1 MSFSIGPASIGQ
13 ISIEQIRA
21 DFPLLSREVNGQPLA
36 YLDSAASA
44 QKPQIVIDREL
55 NFYREGYAAVH
66 RGIHTLS
73 AEATAQMEAVRS
85 QVADFINAAS
95 AEEIVFVKGTTEAIN
110 LVANSY
116 GRHALKAGDSIIIT
130 EMEHHANIVPWQM
143 LAKEI
148 GIEIRVWPLTE
159 TGELEPG
166 ALAGLMDNTTKLLA
180 ITQVSNVLGTVNPI
194 KEIVAQAKAAG
205 LVVLVDGAQA
215 IMHQAVDVQDLGCD
229 FYVFSGHKLYGPSGI
244 GILYGKSELL
254 QQMPPWE
261 GGGAMI
267 KTVSLTQGT
276 TFADAPWRFEAGSPN
291 TAGIMGLGAAISYV
305 NGLGLEQI
313 QQYEQSLMQYALE
326 QLSQIKSLTL
336 YGPTKRAGVI
346 AFNLGQH
353 HAYDV
358 GSFLDQYGI
367 AIRTGHHCAMPL
379 MAFYQVPS
387 MCRASLALYN
397 TREEVDRLVAGLLRI
412 EKLLG

>member
-1 MSFSIGPASIGQ
+1 MSFSIGQASIGQ

-21 DFPLLSREVNGQPLA
+21 DFPLLSREVNAQPLA

-85 QVADFINAAS
+85 QVAGFINAAS

-143 LAKEI
+143 LAKDI
-148 GIEIRVWPLTE
+148 GIEIRVWPLTA
-159 TGELEPG
+159 TGELELT

-291 TAGIMGLGAAISYV
+291 TAGMMGLGAAISYV

>member
-1 MSFSIGPASIGQ
+1 MSFSIGQASIGQ
-13 ISIEQIRA
+13 VSIEQIRA

-85 QVADFINAAS
+85 QVAGFINAAS

-194 KEIVAQAKAAG
+194 KEIVAQAKAVG

-244 GILYGKSELL
+244 GILYGKRELL

-397 TREEVDRLVAGLLRI
+397 TREEVDCLVAGLLRI

>member
-1 MSFSIGPASIGQ
+1 MSFSIGQASIGQ

-21 DFPLLSREVNGQPLA
+21 DFPLLSREVNAQPLA

-85 QVADFINAAS
+85 QVAGFINAAS
-95 AEEIVFVKGTTEAIN
+95 AEEIVFVNGTTEAIN

-143 LAKEI
+143 LAKDI
-148 GIEIRVWPLTE
+148 GIEIRVWPLTA
-159 TGELEPG
+159 TGELEPT

-244 GILYGKSELL
+244 GILYGNSELL

-387 MCRASLALYN
+387 MCRASLVLYN

>member
-1 MSFSIGPASIGQ
+1 
-13 ISIEQIRA
+13 
-21 DFPLLSREVNGQPLA
+21 
-36 YLDSAASA
+36 
-44 QKPQIVIDREL
+44 
-55 NFYREGYAAVH
+55 
-66 RGIHTLS
+66 
-73 AEATAQMEAVRS
+73 MEAVRT
-85 QVADFINAAS
+85 QVADFIHAAS
-95 AEEIVFVKGTTEAIN
+95 AEEIIFVRGTTEAIN

-116 GRHALKAGDSIIIT
+116 GRHFLAAGDSIIIT

-143 LAKEI
+143 LAQDL
-148 GIEIRVWPLTE
+148 GVEIRVWPLTA
-159 TGELEPG
+159 TGELEIT
-166 ALAGLMDNTTKLLA
+166 ALAALIDDTTRLLA
-180 ITQVSNVLGTVNPI
+180 VTQVSNVLGTVNPI
-194 KEIVAQAKAAG
+194 KDIVAQAKAAG

-215 IMHQAVDVQDLGCD
+215 VMHQPVDVQALGCD

-244 GILYGKSELL
+244 GILYGKSALL

-291 TAGIMGLGAAISYV
+291 TAGIMGLGAAIDYV
-305 NGLGLEQI
+305 TELGLLPI
-313 QQYEQSLMQYALE
+313 QQYEQSLMHYALA

-336 YGPTKRAGVI
+336 YGPTERAGVI

-397 TREEVDRLVAGLLRI
+397 TREDVDRLVAGLQRI
-412 EKLLG
+412 ENCWGESLSTHNRQHQSRLFFQQSAFIFTYSGNMLWLVCQIEIN

>member
-1 MSFSIGPASIGQ
+1 MSFSIGQASIGQ

-21 DFPLLSREVNGQPLA
+21 DFPLLSREVNAQPLA

-85 QVADFINAAS
+85 QVAGFINAAS

-143 LAKEI
+143 LAKDI
-148 GIEIRVWPLTE
+148 GIEIRVWPLTA
-159 TGELEPG
+159 TGELELT

-205 LVVLVDGAQA
+205 LVLLVDGAQA

>member
-1 MSFSIGPASIGQ
+1 MSFP
-13 ISIEQIRA
+13 IERVRA
-21 DFPLLSREVNGQPLA
+21 DFPLLSRQVNGQPLV

-44 QKPQIVIDREL
+44 QKPQVVIDKEL
-55 NFYREGYAAVH
+55 HFYRDGYAAVH

-73 AEATAQMEAVRS
+73 AEATQQMEAVRT
-85 QVADFINAAS
+85 QVADFIHAAS
-95 AEEIVFVKGTTEAIN
+95 AEEIIFVRGTTEAIN

-116 GRHALKAGDSIIIT
+116 GRHFLTAGDSIIIT

-143 LAKEI
+143 LAQDL
-148 GIEIRVWPLTE
+148 GVEIRVWPLTAA
-159 TGELEPG
+159 GELEIT
-166 ALAGLMDNTTKLLA
+166 ALTALIDDTTRLLA
-180 ITQVSNVLGTVNPI
+180 LTQVSNVLGTVNPI
-194 KEIVAQAKAAG
+194 KDIVAQAKAAG
-205 LVVLVDGAQA
+205 LLVLVDGAQA
-215 IMHQAVDVQDLGCD
+215 VMHQPVDVQALGCD

-244 GILYGKSELL
+244 GILYGKSALL

-291 TAGIMGLGAAISYV
+291 TAGIMGLGAAIGYV
-305 NGLGLEQI
+305 TELGLLQI
-313 QQYEQSLMQYALE
+313 QQYEQSLMHYALE
-326 QLSQIKSLTL
+326 QLKQIKSLTL
-336 YGPTKRAGVI
+336 YGPTERAGVI

-397 TREEVDRLVAGLLRI
+397 TREDVDRLVAGLQRI

>member
-1 MSFSIGPASIGQ
+1 MSFP
-13 ISIEQIRA
+13 IERVRA
-21 DFPLLSREVNGQPLA
+21 DFPLLGLQVNGQPLA

-44 QKPQIVIDREL
+44 QKPQVVIDREL
-55 NFYREGYAAVH
+55 NFYRDGYAAVH

-85 QVADFINAAS
+85 QVADFIHAAS
-95 AEEIVFVKGTTEAIN
+95 PEEIVFVKGTTEGIN
-110 LVANSY
+110 LVVNSY
-116 GRHALKAGDSIIIT
+116 GRHFLKAGDSIIIT

-143 LAKEI
+143 VAKDL
-148 GIEIRVWPLTE
+148 GVEIRVWPLTA
-159 TGELEPG
+159 TGELESD
-166 ALAGLMDNTTKLLA
+166 ALAGLIDSTTRLLA
-180 ITQVSNVLGTVNPI
+180 ITQMSNVLGTVNPI

-215 IMHQAVDVQDLGCD
+215 IMHQQVDVQALDCD

-244 GILYGKSELL
+244 GILYGKSTLL

-261 GGGAMI
+261 GGGSMI
-267 KTVSLTQGT
+267 KTVSLTEGT

-305 NGLGLEQI
+305 QALGLAYI
-313 QQYEQSLMQYALE
+313 QQYEQSLMDYALQ
-326 QLSQIKSLTL
+326 QLSQIDSLTL
-336 YGPTKRAGVI
+336 YGPATRAGVI
-346 AFNLGQH
+346 AFNLGSH

-387 MCRASLALYN
+387 MCRASLSFYN
-397 TREEVDRLVAGLLRI
+397 THEEIDRLVAGLTRI
-412 EKLLG
+412 KKLLG

>member
-1 MSFSIGPASIGQ
+1 MSFPIDRV
-13 ISIEQIRA
+13 RA
-21 DFPLLSREVNGQPLA
+21 DFPLLSRQVNGQPLA

-44 QKPQIVIDREL
+44 QKPQVVIDREV
-55 NFYREGYAAVH
+55 NFYRDGYAAVH

-73 AEATAQMEAVRS
+73 ADATQQMEAVRS
-85 QVADFINAAS
+85 QVADFIHAAS
-95 AEEIVFVKGTTEAIN
+95 VEEIVFVKGTTEAIN

-116 GRHALKAGDSIIIT
+116 GRHFLKAGDSIIIT

-143 LAKEI
+143 VAQDR
-148 GIEIRVWPLTE
+148 GVEIRVWPLTE
-159 TGELEPG
+159 TGELVPD
-166 ALAGLMDNTTKLLA
+166 ALDNLIDDTTRLLA

-194 KEIVAQAKAAG
+194 QQIVAQAKAAG

-215 IMHQAVDVQDLGCD
+215 VMHQRVDVQALGCD
-229 FYVFSGHKLYGPSGI
+229 FYAFSGHKLYGPSGI
-244 GILYGKSELL
+244 GVLYGKRELL

-261 GGGAMI
+261 GGGSMI

-291 TAGIMGLGAAISYV
+291 TAGIMGLGAAIDYV
-305 NGLGLEQI
+305 NELGLAQI
-313 QQYEQSLMQYALE
+313 QQYEHSLMQYALA
-326 QLSQIKSLTL
+326 QLSKISSLTL
-336 YGPTKRAGVI
+336 YGPTDRAGVI
-346 AFNLGQH
+346 AFNLGPH

-397 TREEVDRLVAGLLRI
+397 THEEVDRLVIGLQRI

>member
-1 MSFSIGPASIGQ
+1 MNFP
-13 ISIEQIRA
+13 IERVRA
-21 DFPLLSREVNGQPLA
+21 DFPLLSRQVNGQPLV

-44 QKPQIVIDREL
+44 QKPQAVIDKEL
-55 NFYREGYAAVH
+55 HFYRDGYAAVH
-66 RGIHTLS
+66 RGIHSLS
-73 AEATAQMEAVRS
+73 AEATQQMEAVRT
-85 QVADFINAAS
+85 QVADFIHAAS
-95 AEEIVFVKGTTEAIN
+95 AEEIIFVRGTTEAIN

-116 GRHALKAGDSIIIT
+116 GRHFLAAGDSIIIT

-143 LAKEI
+143 LAQDL
-148 GIEIRVWPLTE
+148 GVEIRVWPLTA
-159 TGELEPG
+159 TGELEIT
-166 ALAGLMDNTTKLLA
+166 ALAALIDDTTRLLA
-180 ITQVSNVLGTVNPI
+180 VTQVSNVLGTVNPI
-194 KEIVAQAKAAG
+194 KDIVAQAKAAG

-215 IMHQAVDVQDLGCD
+215 VMHQPVDVQALGCD

-244 GILYGKSELL
+244 GILYGKSALL

-291 TAGIMGLGAAISYV
+291 TAGIMGLGAAIDYV
-305 NGLGLEQI
+305 TELGLLLI
-313 QQYEQSLMQYALE
+313 QQYEQSLMHYALA

-336 YGPTKRAGVI
+336 YGPTERAGVI

-397 TREEVDRLVAGLLRI
+397 TREDVDRLVAGLQRI